1 MNSQTIAKPN
11 IFLQALEP
19 EMKRF
24 DREFQEYLRSG
35 IFLIDQI
42 NRFIVKGQGKKIRP
56 ALTFLCA
63 KLTGEVDGLTIK
75 AALIVELLHNA
86 TLVHDDIVDGSDKRR
101 GFPSVVR
108 IWKSKVAVLYGD
120 YLLAHSLTAMLEL
133 RNLKVFDILSV
144 TARRLAKGELLQ
156 AAKARKL
163 DITEEVYIRMIA
175 DKTAALI
182 SASAELG
189 GLTGGADDDQLKAL
203 RYYGENLGMAFQI
216 KDDLLDFTGREG
228 ILGKPVGS
236 DLKEKKIT
244 LPLIRAL
251 SRTNESDRK
260 KILRLIKNKKKTR
273 QIISFVE
280 NSDGVEYALN
290 KAVAFAESA
299 KDHLSV
305 FPQTGEKEL
314 LLQLAD
320 YVIRRNK

>member
-1 MNSQTIAKPN
+1 
-11 IFLQALEP
+11 
-19 EMKRF
+19 MKRF
-24 DREFQEYLRSG
+24 DREFQDYLRSG

-42 NRFIVKGQGKKIRP
+42 NRFIAKGQGKKIRP
-56 ALTFLCA
+56 ALIFLCA
-63 KLTGEVDGLTIK
+63 KLTGEVDDLTIK

-163 DITEEVYIRMIA
+163 DITEEVYLRMIA

-189 GLTGGADDDQLKAL
+189 GLTGGADDEQLKAL
-203 RYYGENLGMAFQI
+203 RMYGENVGMAFQI

-228 ILGKPVGS
+228 VLGKPVGS
-236 DLKEKKIT
+236 DLQEKKIT

-251 SRTNESDRK
+251 SQAKASESK
-260 KILRLIKNKKKTR
+260 KILKLIKSKKKTSA
-273 QIISFVE
+273 IISFVE
-280 NSDGVEYALN
+280 KSDGVEYALN
-290 KAVAFAESA
+290 KAAAYAESA
-299 KDHLSV
+299 KGYLNF
-305 FPQTGEKEL
+305 FPMTHEKEL

-320 YVIRRNK
+320 YIIRRNK